1 MTLIVRISCSLLL
14 AGPSELYANR
24 KVLGGPQSAP
34 EQSNVFCLKAQKM
47 VANFGERE
55 VTKATRKF
63 LRVHLYSK
71 VEKLV
76 VTT

>member
-1 MTLIVRISCSLLL
+1 MVLFS
-14 AGPSELYANR
+14 PS
-24 KVLGGPQSAP
+24 VLNAHRNVWGGPQSAP
-34 EQSNVFCLKAQKM
+34 DQSNVFCLKAQKM